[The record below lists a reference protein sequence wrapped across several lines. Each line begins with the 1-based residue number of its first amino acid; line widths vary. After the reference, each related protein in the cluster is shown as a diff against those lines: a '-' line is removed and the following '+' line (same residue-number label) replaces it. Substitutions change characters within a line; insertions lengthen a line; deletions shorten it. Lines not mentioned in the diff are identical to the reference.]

1 MTIKTRILLL
11 MLLAVASL
19 LYVASARFIT
29 ESQERSAKLALLVR
43 MDTAENLSGL
53 AHELQKERGI
63 SAGYLANQSK
73 TNAASLDIQRAATGQ
88 AKSRL
93 DGNALQNLEN
103 LENLAK
109 LAEVREEISRHQI
122 TPADSFGYYTLAI
135 IEIIDQIATLA
146 KDSNAPVLKNDLFA
160 HAHLLYA
167 KEYLGEIRAS
177 LNESLSLG
185 IINKEQVAMVSWQ
198 LGLHQHHSRRF
209 LHDAAPDVADA
220 FRAVLAQPKV
230 QATFEIIKSAQSERG
245 VSGVTAEEWFATAT
259 YAIDQLREVESQS
272 MSHLRQQVK
281 GEIAAAERRFWIDA
295 TATLGISLM
304 LMLLAGSATLRLLHA
319 LKVLVTSIE
328 HTIQTKDF
336 AHRIQLRGNDEMGVI
351 SYSFNELL
359 DIAERLIK
367 EKDYLASTDEM
378 TGAYNRY
385 KFTQLFAVELQHELR
400 YGGGLALIMFDIDN
414 FKHVNDEFGHKAGD
428 TVLKEITQL
437 VRGLIRTTDVMTRW
451 GGEEFLIL
459 VPRDGR
465 EAADALAEKLR
476 GAIEGHPFSGVP
488 KVTASFGVCEYAPGD
503 TLDSLCARVDE
514 ALYRA
519 KHEGR
524 NRVCVEL
531 VKAKSITES

>member
-19 LYVASARFIT
+19 LYVTSARFIT
-29 ESQERSAKLALLVR
+29 ESQERSAKLALLAR

-185 IINKEQVAMVSWQ
+185 IINKERVAMVSRQ

-209 LHDAAPDVADA
+209 LRDAA
-220 FRAVLAQPKV
+220 
-230 QATFEIIKSAQSERG
+230 
-245 VSGVTAEEWFATAT
+245 
-259 YAIDQLREVESQS
+259 
-272 MSHLRQQVK
+272 
-281 GEIAAAERRFWIDA
+281 
-295 TATLGISLM
+295 
-304 LMLLAGSATLRLLHA
+304 
-319 LKVLVTSIE
+319 
-328 HTIQTKDF
+328 
-336 AHRIQLRGNDEMGVI
+336 
-351 SYSFNELL
+351 
-359 DIAERLIK
+359 
-367 EKDYLASTDEM
+367 
-378 TGAYNRY
+378 
-385 KFTQLFAVELQHELR
+385 
-400 YGGGLALIMFDIDN
+400 
-414 FKHVNDEFGHKAGD
+414 
-428 TVLKEITQL
+428 
-437 VRGLIRTTDVMTRW
+437 
-451 GGEEFLIL
+451 
-459 VPRDGR
+459 
-465 EAADALAEKLR
+465 
-476 GAIEGHPFSGVP
+476 
-488 KVTASFGVCEYAPGD
+488 
-503 TLDSLCARVDE
+503 
-514 ALYRA
+514 
-519 KHEGR
+519 
-524 NRVCVEL
+524 
-531 VKAKSITES
+531 